1 METGYSQYHKSL
13 VISILKGFSNIYK
26 ILICLYI
33 FSEL

>member
-1 METGYSQYHKSL
+1 MTGIDQPAFLNFIRSG
-13 VISILKGFSNIYK
+13 ISK